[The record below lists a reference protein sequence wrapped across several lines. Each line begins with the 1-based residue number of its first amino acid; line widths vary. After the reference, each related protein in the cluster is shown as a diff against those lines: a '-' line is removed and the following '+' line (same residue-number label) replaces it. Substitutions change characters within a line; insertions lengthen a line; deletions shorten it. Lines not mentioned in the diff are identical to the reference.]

1 VEPAKRQQLAV
12 GIKTT
17 GQIETLPNKK
27 VEVTAP
33 IAGKIVELLV
43 EPGASV
49 KAGQP
54 VAVLAA
60 PDLVELRVNSEEKRA
75 EAQAD
80 LQKAQADLNLARANL
95 EQQRQIAAADIQQA
109 NTEVKVAQEKY
120 DRDREL
126 ASAGALPRRQMLESE
141 AHLREGQAQLVKA
154 RVARKFWK
162 LKLKSNAPKLLLRL
176 PSPIFA

>member
-1 VEPAKRQQLAV
+1 LSFFDTPESVLLATPAVVLAHAGHGGHEFQGGNEAAQPSDAIQVDAETAKRLGIKVEPAKRQQLAV

-33 IAGKIVELLV
+33 IPGKVVELLV

-54 VAVLAA
+54 CRRLSRTRLSGTARQL
-60 PDLVELRVNSEEKRA
+60 PGKTG

-80 LQKAQADLNLARANL
+80 LQKAQADLNLARAN
-95 EQQRQIAAADIQQA
+95 
-109 NTEVKVAQEKY
+109 
-120 DRDREL
+120 
-126 ASAGALPRRQMLESE
+126 
-141 AHLREGQAQLVKA
+141 
-154 RVARKFWK
+154 
-162 LKLKSNAPKLLLRL
+162 
-176 PSPIFA
+176 